1 MDGNFYTESY
11 TYNEG
16 RIFLY
21 KRPNSKNFQCRL
33 KVEGIR
39 GYDITSTKT
48 SNLGTALKYAEDRYE
63 DLKYKKRYNLP
74 LKTKTFRQIYNDW
87 FARADKSK
95 YRQDFYT
102 SRAKL
107 YLFPYFGDYKIE
119 EITEDLIDNYWP
131 WRKNY
136 YKLHPEMIN
145 GNVAV
150 VPSVSSLRM
159 EKTAIKE
166 VLEYACA
173 KGYIRVV
180 PQIKFKPRKAT
191 ERRDEFT
198 EEEYHKIL
206 ESFSVPY
213 NMNNK
218 DKDIFYSEKYRA
230 DVAYQ
235 RRMIYWIIVFMANT
249 GVRPSEVYK
258 IKWKH
263 IKIHNENGRNLLYVN
278 IVENNKTGKRTVV
291 SNPEAYE
298 CYTTL
303 QLFSKYKKA
312 DDYLFNNYFDGS
324 PMKNWSK
331 TFKTEL
337 EKLNLYISENG
348 KPRPPYSLRHYYA
361 TERLLKGVSVYDLA
375 RNMGTS
381 VKQIEKHSGHILAT
395 QKTAELIQNS
405 AKTSFEENVE
415 DYATSEQEKD
425 SLSLEMD

>member
-1 MDGNFYTESY
+1 MDGNFYTGSY

-21 KRPNSKNFQCRL
+21 IRPNSKYFQCRL
-33 KVEGIR
+33 RIEGIK
-39 GYDITSTKT
+39 GYIIQSCKT
-48 SNLGTALKYAEDRYE
+48 SNLGLALKHAEETYDNIRF
-63 DLKYKKRYNLP
+63 KKLNHLP
-74 LKTKTFRQIYNDW
+74 IKTKTFKQMYNEW
-87 FARADKSK
+87 FAHANKSE
-95 YRQDFYT
+95 YRQDFYN
-102 SRAKL
+102 SRANL
-107 YLFPYFGDYKIE
+107 YLLPYFGDYKIE
-119 EITEDLIDNYWP
+119 EITSDVIENYWP

-136 YKLHPEMIN
+136 YKLNPERIN

-150 VPSVSSLRM
+150 DPSVSSLKM

-180 PQIKFKPRKAT
+180 PQIEFKPQKAT
-191 ERRDEFT
+191 ESRDEFT
-198 EEEYHKIL
+198 EKEYYKIL
-206 ESFSVPY
+206 GAFYVPY
-213 NMNNK
+213 NMNNQ
-218 DKDIFYSEKYRA
+218 DEDIFYSEKYRA

-263 IKIHNENGRNLLYVN
+263 IEVHNENGRNLLY
-278 IVENNKTGKRTVV
+278 IKIIDDNKTGKRTVV

-298 CYTTL
+298 CYTNL
-303 QLFSKYKKA
+303 KFFSKYKNE
-312 DDYLFNNYFDGS
+312 DDYFFNNYFDGS

-348 KPRPPYSLRHYYA
+348 KPRPPYCLRHYYA
-361 TERLLKGVSVYDLA
+361 TERLQKGVNVYDLA
-375 RNMGTS
+375 KNMGTS
-381 VKQIEKHSGHILAT
+381 VKQIEKHYGHVLTI
-395 QKTAELIQNS
+395 QKTVELTQNS
-405 AKTSFEENVE
+405 SKTTREQWVE
-415 DYATSEQEKD
+415 DYV
-425 SLSLEMD
+425 LNN

>member
-1 MDGNFYTESY
+1 MDGDFYTE
-11 TYNEG
+11 TYSG
-16 RIFLY
+16 DVDKRIFLY
-21 KRPNSKNFQCRL
+21 KRPNSNNFQCRL
-33 KVEGIR
+33 RVEGIK
-39 GYDITSTKT
+39 GYIIKSCKT
-48 SNLGTALKYAEDRYE
+48 SDLGRALKYATETYDNLRFRK
-63 DLKYKKRYNLP
+63 LNNLP
-74 LKTKTFRQIYNDW
+74 IDTKTFRQIYNDW
-87 FARADKSK
+87 FAHADKSK

-107 YLFPYFGDYKIE
+107 YLFPYFGDHNVA
-119 EITEDLIDNYWP
+119 EITEDVIDNYWS

-136 YKLHPEMIN
+136 YKLHPERIN
-145 GNVAV
+145 GNVAIE
-150 VPSVSSLRM
+150 PSISSLKM

-180 PQIKFKPRKAT
+180 PQIKYKPRKEP
-191 ERRDEFT
+191 ERRDAFT

-206 ESFSVPY
+206 GAFYLPY
-213 NMNNK
+213 NMNNQNK
-218 DKDIFYSEKYRA
+218 DVFGSDKYRA

-298 CYTTL
+298 CYESL
-303 QLFSKYKKA
+303 KFFSKYKEE

-361 TERLLKGVSVYDLA
+361 TERLLKGVDVFDLA
-375 RNMGTS
+375 KNMGTS
-381 VKQIEKHSGHILAT
+381 VKQIEKHYGHVLAI
-395 QKTAELIQNS
+395 QKTAELIQGS
-405 AKTSFEENVE
+405 EKTSLEKYVE
-415 DYATSEQEKD
+415 DYKNSEE
-425 SLSLEMD
+425 